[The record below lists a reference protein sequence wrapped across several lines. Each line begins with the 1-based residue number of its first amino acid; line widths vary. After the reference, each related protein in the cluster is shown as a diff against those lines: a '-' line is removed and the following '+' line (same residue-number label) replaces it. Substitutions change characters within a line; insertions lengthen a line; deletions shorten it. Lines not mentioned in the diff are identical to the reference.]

1 MILTK
6 AILQSDLQGARAQRE
21 QLQANLNVAIGIQAA
36 LEQMLAKLDQ
46 PEPEAAPAPAP
57 ATEAAVPPGGS
68 ASSKPDPNVTA
79 HA

>member
-6 AILQSDLQGARAQRE
+6 AILQTDLQGARAQRE

-57 ATEAAVPPGGS
+57 APAAPADATPP
-68 ASSKPDPNVTA
+68 AEPAP
-79 HA
+79 

>member
-6 AILQSDLQGARAQRE
+6 AILQTDLQGARAQRE

-46 PEPEAAPAPAP
+46 PEPEAAPAPAAP
-57 ATEAAVPPGGS
+57 ADATPP
-68 ASSKPDPNVTA
+68 AEPAP
-79 HA
+79 